1 MALGCSG
8 HILCRRE
15 GTVRGPHGKGY
26 SWERILMSLDRGTGV
41 IQNPSFLIW
50 AALKE
55 IEEWL
60 EKWSLQLQI
69 RKYKL
74 AGFPNCMVLVKIYCH
89 KYTLDWSE
97 HG

>member
-1 MALGCSG
+1 
-8 HILCRRE
+8 
-15 GTVRGPHGKGY
+15 
-26 SWERILMSLDRGTGV
+26 MSLDRGTGV

-74 AGFPNCMVLVKIYCH
+74 AGFPKCMVLVKI
-89 KYTLDWSE
+89 
-97 HG
+97 